1 MRKPLSYFMYF
12 KSHKK
17 SSIAI
22 VISIGLAILLI
33 GAIQLYVTEMSE
45 DNARGDNNYEYMT
58 AVYKDNKPVP
68 NNVLDKIK
76 EDPSVDKVVKVV
88 RFRYMI
94 RSVLG
99 TDSDFEGFYADED
112 DIKYIMDKIKVKFD
126 RGSYVKNGDNRIL
139 INENAARFKKVSVG
153 DFVGSDVRKDDYF
166 PGKYKIKGILKGDN
180 MLSFIA
186 VDSKTLERENYRYLV
201 FPKKGKMTEMN
212 KFINSILKDGV
223 KSCNYETMLTSQ
235 KNIIKGFDTV
245 FNLMII
251 LMIVVM
257 STVLGNSSYIN
268 YMRRRSEIGILKAMG
283 YTREKIILRMVK
295 EMGISSLF
303 GFGFG
308 YLALLIFEK
317 AYNSFF
323 LWSRGLSMF
332 HISWGLFPKL
342 LAIPLFITIFSIIP
356 VSRLLEKVEPISI
369 IERVD

>member
-17 SSIAI
+17 SSIAV

-45 DNARGDNNYEYMT
+45 ANARGDSNYENMT
-58 AVYKDNKPVP
+58 AVYKNNKPVP
-68 NNVLDKIK
+68 KEVLDKIK
-76 EDPSVDKVVKVV
+76 KDTSVDKVVKVV
-88 RFRYMI
+88 RFQYMI

-112 DIKYIMDKIKVKFD
+112 DIKYIMDKLKVKFD
-126 RGSYVKNGDNRIL
+126 KGSYVKNGDNKIL
-139 INENAARFKKVSVG
+139 INENAAKFKKVSIG

-166 PGKYKIKGILKGDN
+166 PGKYKINGILKGDN

-186 VDSKTLERENYRYLV
+186 VDSANLEKGNYRYLV
-201 FPKKGKMTEMN
+201 FPKKGKLAEMN
-212 KFINSILKDGV
+212 KFINSISTNGIENYTYEKLLTFQKDAL
-223 KSCNYETMLTSQ
+223 N
-235 KNIIKGFDTV
+235 GFDTV
-245 FNLMII
+245 FNLIII
-251 LMIVVM
+251 LIIIVM

-295 EMGISSLF
+295 EIGISSLF
-303 GFGFG
+303 GFAFG
-308 YLALLIFEK
+308 YLVLFIFEK
-317 AYNSFF
+317 AYNS
-323 LWSRGLSMF
+323 LYLYSRGLSMF
-332 HISWGLFPKL
+332 HIDLSLFPKL